1 LKPPNPTTP
10 WVKNS
15 QNILNI
21 EKNGQFLAIPLVLSI
36 SQTYEALLH
45 SNNYPNDHWSLDFS
59 CTFTPKGVQ
68 KDS

>member
-1 LKPPNPTTP
+1 MGLK
-10 WVKNS
+10 KNS